1 MCEAGMCEAEMRGA
15 KMCREKMRNVLL
27 VLLVVLPAMTLA
39 PAQGRKPDEGWSDLL
54 PQGDGREMV
63 LNSCVSCHNVRVVV
77 HARKN
82 RADWTKCINDM
93 IQRGA
98 PLFPD
103 EIEPITAYLAKA
115 FDTTTPKLVNVNT
128 ASREELEKLPNMKP
142 EIATRILAAREK
154 AGAFKNGEELRTA
167 LAMTKADFEKIL
179 YLLKYKE

>member
-1 MCEAGMCEAEMRGA
+1 
-15 KMCREKMRNVLL
+15 MRNPLL
-27 VLLVVLPAMTLA
+27 LLLLMLLVVLSA
-39 PAQGRKPDEGWSDLL
+39 PAQRKPDEGWSELL
-54 PQGDGREMV
+54 PQGDGREIV

-103 EIEPITAYLAKA
+103 EIEPITAYLSKS
-115 FDTTTPKLVNVNT
+115 FDASLPKLVNVNT
-128 ASREELEKLPNMKP
+128 ASREGLEKLPNMKP

-167 LAMTKADFEKIL
+167 LGMTKADFEKIH
-179 YLLKYKE
+179 YLLKYK